1 MQTVETITSSPN
13 NTNAVLAAG
22 WIELQKQK
30 PLKENEYLLYC
41 EVFEDIIGQEGNTQ
55 NFMEVGYWDGKK
67 FNTAYGKDGDDLKES
82 EIKFWSE
89 LPCPPAC
96 R

>member
-1 MQTVETITSSPN
+1 MQTVETTTSSPN
-13 NTNAVLAAG
+13 STNAVLAAG

-55 NFMEVGYWDGKK
+55 KFMEVGYWDGEK
-67 FNTAYGKDGDDLKES
+67 FNTAYGKDGDDLKKS